1 MVFSCMSDPLQVAN
15 LKKDSV
21 FQWYKDDVEVISE
34 VPADLNSGVCKF
46 PLTNVSTSFHKH

>member
-1 MVFSCMSDPLQVAN
+1 MSDPLQVAN

-46 PLTNVSTSFHKH
+46 PLTNVSASFHKH

>member
-1 MVFSCMSDPLQVAN
+1 MAFSCMSDLLQVAN

-21 FQWYKDDVEVISE
+21 FQWYKGDVEVISE

-46 PLTNVSTSFHKH
+46 PLTNVSIS